1 MKNRHL
7 TATTALACAVLALS
21 ACSSTGSPVAAGD
34 TKASPT
40 ASGSAPSAATGGGA
54 SPTVPAP
61 TSTTPTSTGRPDAPS
76 CGGSEKETDVTG
88 VLTGLDKSASP
99 RWSGV
104 IKLTNVSAKPC
115 KLYGPAD
122 VRTDGAGTF
131 HKLVTGVIGDVKF
144 VTDRANA
151 TVIGPG
157 ESLYQAVSWLSSP
170 PSAPQRGVRHRQPAG
185 PGPQRGGP
193 LHLRPGQGRPLLPV
207 QGDRLPA
214 GHDRCPAGG
223 RGPGEGP
230 AGGLRHQALTRRQP
244 SVRPGRHGRC
254 ATHHAAQGTLILAED
269 RLATQWPQP
278 LGWRRA
284 AYHLHCI
291 TVPVD
296 RWLRPPWVGV
306 LGTRPNDTID
316 PWPYLDR
323 LPFTTVAWALGLTNR
338 CADPS

>member
-170 PSAPQRGVRHRQPAG
+170 PSAPNA
-185 PGPQRGGP
+185 
-193 LHLRPGQGRPLLPV
+193 
-207 QGDRLPA
+207 
-214 GHDRCPAGG
+214 
-223 RGPGEGP
+223 E
-230 AGGLRHQALTRRQP
+230 
-244 SVRPGRHGRC
+244 C
-254 ATHHAAQGTLILAED
+254 ATGNQLVLVRNEEALFIS
-269 RLATQWPQP
+269 
-278 LGWRRA
+278 
-284 AYHLHCI
+284 
-291 TVPVD
+291 VPVKD
-296 RWLRPPWVGV
+296 AR
-306 LGTRPNDTID
+306 
-316 PWPYLDR
+316 
-323 LPFTTVAWALGLTNR
+323 F
-338 CADPS
+338 CPSKETGSPQVMIGAQLAVEAQAKGQLEVFATKR